1 MLFPPLA
8 LSDYFH
14 LLLVCVGVSLT
25 SVLSLVTVFSMRLT
39 KLQLIKNKLKC
50 THVKLISGLTHVF
63 CFVFFF
69 KLYYLQIG
77 SFQRYWLLIASTT
90 ADINFC
96 QIAWLWGLR
105 ADLSLHAIVIVI
117 QSANSCGKKE
127 KTPWK
132 LYKCKTSRIF
142 FHVGL
147 RKSVAYPE
155 AIRVHFE
162 FLKMQPA
169 QISIRPFHV
178 VHVVHCFVQSLQHHP
193 SMSRHFVVFQNSS
206 DGEEISKRTKISLS
220 PGVDYQ
226 DSDNATVSG
235 TG

>member
-117 QSANSCGKKE
+117 QSANSCGEKKRKHHE
-127 KTPWK
+127 NSTSAKRHVFFFMWVWGKVLLTLKLSGSTSSFWKCNRLRSAYVRFMLSMLFTALSRAFSTILPWAAT
-132 LYKCKTSRIF
+132 LSF
-142 FHVGL
+142 FKIAVMVK
-147 RKSVAYPE
+147 RSPKEPKYRSV
-155 AIRVHFE
+155 
-162 FLKMQPA
+162 Q
-169 QISIRPFHV
+169 
-178 VHVVHCFVQSLQHHP
+178 
-193 SMSRHFVVFQNSS
+193 
-206 DGEEISKRTKISLS
+206 G
-220 PGVDYQ
+220 
-226 DSDNATVSG
+226 
-235 TG
+235 

>member
-117 QSANSCGKKE
+117 QFANSCGKKE

-142 FHVGL
+142 SCGFEEKCCLPWSYQGPL
-147 RKSVAYPE
+147 RVSE
-155 AIRVHFE
+155 
-162 FLKMQPA
+162 
-169 QISIRPFHV
+169 
-178 VHVVHCFVQSLQHHP
+178 
-193 SMSRHFVVFQNSS
+193 
-206 DGEEISKRTKISLS
+206 
-220 PGVDYQ
+220 
-226 DSDNATVSG
+226 NATGSDQHTSVSCCPCCSLLCPEPSAPSFHEPPLCRFSK
-235 TG
+235 

>member
-90 ADINFC
+90 ANINFC

-142 FHVGL
+142 FMWVWGKVLLTLKFSGSTSSFWKCNRL
-147 RKSVAYPE
+147 RSAYVRFMLSMLFTALSRAFSTILPWAATLSFFKIAVMVKRSPKEPKYRSV
-155 AIRVHFE
+155 
-162 FLKMQPA
+162 Q
-169 QISIRPFHV
+169 
-178 VHVVHCFVQSLQHHP
+178 
-193 SMSRHFVVFQNSS
+193 
-206 DGEEISKRTKISLS
+206 G
-220 PGVDYQ
+220 
-226 DSDNATVSG
+226 
-235 TG
+235 

>member
-90 ADINFC
+90 TDINFC

-117 QSANSCGKKE
+117 QSANSCGGKKRKHHENSTSAKRHVFFSCGFEE
-127 KTPWK
+127 KCCLPWS
-132 LYKCKTSRIF
+132 YQ
-142 FHVGL
+142 GPL
-147 RKSVAYPE
+147 RVSE
-155 AIRVHFE
+155 
-162 FLKMQPA
+162 
-169 QISIRPFHV
+169 
-178 VHVVHCFVQSLQHHP
+178 
-193 SMSRHFVVFQNSS
+193 
-206 DGEEISKRTKISLS
+206 
-220 PGVDYQ
+220 
-226 DSDNATVSG
+226 NATGSDQHTSVSCCPCCSLLCPEPSAPSFHEPPLCRFSK
-235 TG
+235 

>member
-117 QSANSCGKKE
+117 QFANSCGKKRE
-127 KTPWK
+127 NTMKTLQVQNVTYFFMWVWGKVLLTLKLSGSTSSFWKCNRLRSAYVRFMLSMLFTALSRAFSTILPWAAT
-132 LYKCKTSRIF
+132 LSF
-142 FHVGL
+142 FKIAVVVK
-147 RKSVAYPE
+147 RSPKEPKYRSV
-155 AIRVHFE
+155 
-162 FLKMQPA
+162 Q
-169 QISIRPFHV
+169 
-178 VHVVHCFVQSLQHHP
+178 
-193 SMSRHFVVFQNSS
+193 
-206 DGEEISKRTKISLS
+206 G
-220 PGVDYQ
+220 
-226 DSDNATVSG
+226 
-235 TG
+235 

>member
-77 SFQRYWLLIASTT
+77 YFQRYWLLIASTT